1 MRTGWAVGV
10 VVVGGRAGW
19 GWWCWVEGGR
29 RRVVVGLVGVGVVV
43 VAVVGDGKV
52 VGVLSD
58 ERRTAARA
66 AARRRV
72 VTGIFFGLVETVRC
86 CCRAVLKECWFCSCK

>member
-1 MRTGWAVGV
+1 M
-10 VVVGGRAGW
+10 
-19 GWWCWVEGGR
+19 
-29 RRVVVGLVGVGVVV
+29 VVGLVGVGVVV

-72 VTGIFFGLVETVRC
+72 VTGIFFWFGGDREMLLQGSFEGVLV
-86 CCRAVLKECWFCSCK
+86 LFL